1 MSTFLYALGHAV
13 ARHRW
18 RVLIIWV
25 LLAGV
30 CFGVTSVAKGALVND
45 YTIPGTESQH
55 GIDTLD
61 ERFPQASGTTGQLVF
76 ESTSGPISDH
86 QAPIED
92 QIKAIEKVKHVS
104 SVDDPFASGAVGTIS
119 QDKKFAQSQIQF
131 DVSVTDLSPT
141 TIAEV
146 EKAAKTATGAGYT
159 TTLGGDMY
167 TSTGAGVGLT
177 DLIGVFVA
185 FIVLSVT
192 FGSLIAAGL
201 PLITAG
207 LGVGITMSTILTIAS
222 VATISTTTP
231 TLALMIGL
239 AVGIDY
245 GLFIVT
251 RHRRQLAHGMAVG
264 ESLAQSSATAGSA
277 VVFAGTT
284 VIIALCGLAVA
295 NIPFLTVMGVAAAG
309 GVAVAVCAALTLLPA
324 LLAIC
329 GNRLRPKPKSHAV
342 KLAGKAAAGR
352 TMGAHWVA
360 IVTRVPALTVI
371 VILLVIG
378 VLAIP
383 IKDLALALPDNG
395 GADVGSPQRT
405 TFDLIA
411 TEFGPGY
418 NAPLLVTADIIT
430 STDPKG
436 TVQDLADDIAKIPGV
451 VAITKQTPNETADL
465 GLVRVVPQWAQSD
478 PRTTELVGRIRA
490 QAPGWETKLK
500 ISDITVTGQT
510 AVAIDV
516 NSRLS
521 GALVPF
527 GLVVVGLA
535 LILLMIVFRS
545 IAVPI
550 KAALGYLLSI
560 AAALGVVTAAFIWG
574 WGAGPLGITEVGPLV
589 SFLPIILMGV
599 LFGLA
604 MDYEVFL
611 VSAIREDYVHSGHAS
626 PQERARHAIRT
637 GFISSARV
645 VTAAAV
651 IMISVFAAF
660 IPHGSSTIKPIALGL
675 AVGVFVDAFMVRMTL
690 VPAVLALLGSK
701 AWWMPK
707 RLDRALPHI
716 DVEGSALV
724 RHVEQVEWE
733 ETNGAVAVR
742 AEAAEIA
749 TDDGPVAVDLSVPR
763 RATVSYDH
771 PDPAVRAALVWTLGG
786 WRKPVGGHL
795 AVLGRVLPEE
805 AGAVRRSVRL
815 VPLPSRDD
823 DGVDVRRYVST
834 LLVAQ
839 SDKPW
844 PSRRTT
850 NAALDQAESWLSPLR
865 ATQPGEQRLGDRRLG
880 GLSPLERRLV
890 TLSAAAVQ
898 SPELIVVAEPDRDL
912 DPGAMSW
919 FAGVCAELVHDAGTT
934 VLLVGSTVTALAG
947 RAASPVP
954 EATPEPVPGA
964 TPEPVPEATPE
975 PVPEQ
980 ATEVVETS
988 EHAETTA
995 ADDGPPDDGP
1005 PDDGP
1010 PEDGPP
1016 EDGPPED
1023 LPSDEVS
1030 GVPDDDTE
1038 PRKQTHELTGQ

>member
-1 MSTFLYALGHAV
+1 MSTFLYALGHSV

-18 RVLIIWV
+18 RALLVWV

-30 CFGVTSVAKGALVND
+30 YFGVTSVAKGSLVND
-45 YTIPGTESQH
+45 YSIPGTESQA
-55 GIDTLD
+55 GIDTLNQQ
-61 ERFPQASGTTGQLVF
+61 FPQASGTTGQLVF
-76 ESTSGPISDH
+76 TSTAGPITDH
-86 QAPIED
+86 QAAIEQ

-104 SVDDPFASGAVGTIS
+104 SVDDPFASGAVGTMS
-119 QDKKFAQSQIQF
+119 SSKKYAQSQIQF
-131 DVSVTDLSPT
+131 DVSVTDLSAT
-141 TIAEV
+141 TVYQV
-146 EKAAKTATGAGYT
+146 EKAAKTPTGQGYT

-167 TSTGAGVGLT
+167 TPTGAGVGLT

-185 FIVLSVT
+185 FVVLAVT
-192 FGSLIAAGL
+192 FGSLVAAGL

-207 LGVGITMSTILTIAS
+207 IGVGITMSTILTVAS
-222 VATISTTTP
+222 FATISTTTP

-251 RHRRQLAHGMAVG
+251 RHRRQLAHGLAVE
-264 ESLAQSSATAGSA
+264 ESIAQAEATAGSA

-295 NIPFLTVMGVAAAG
+295 NIPFLTVMGVAAAC

-329 GNRLRPKPKSHAV
+329 GERLRPKPASHAV
-342 KLAGKAAAGR
+342 KLAGKAARGH
-352 TMGAHWVA
+352 TIGARWVA
-360 IVTRVPALTVI
+360 VVTRIPALTV
-371 VILLVIG
+371 VLVLLVIG

-383 IKDLALALPDNG
+383 VKGLALALPDNG
-395 GADVGSPQRT
+395 SADPGSPQRT

-451 VAITKQTPNETADL
+451 VAITKQTPNSSADL
-465 GLVRVVPQWAQSD
+465 GLVRVVPEWAQSD
-478 PRTTELVGRIRA
+478 PRTTELVGKIRA
-490 QAPGWETKLK
+490 QAPAWQDKLE
-500 ISDITVTGQT
+500 ITDITVTGTT

-521 GALVPF
+521 AALLPF

-560 AAALGVVTAAFIWG
+560 AAALGTVTACFIWG
-574 WGAGPLGITEVGPLV
+574 WGAGPLGISEIGPLV

-611 VSAIREDYVHSGHAS
+611 VSAIREDYVHGAGGAGGD
-626 PQERARHAIRT
+626 RARHAIRS

-675 AVGVFVDAFMVRMTL
+675 AVGVFVDAFGVRMTL
-690 VPAVLALLGSK
+690 VPAVLALLGDK
-701 AWWMPK
+701 AWWMPR
-707 RLDRALPHI
+707 RLDKVLPHI
-716 DVEGSALV
+716 DVEGAALV
-724 RHVEQVEWE
+724 RHVDQVDWDAEH
-733 ETNGAVAVR
+733 GAVAVR
-742 AEAAEIA
+742 AEAVQIVTAA
-749 TDDGPVAVDLSVPR
+749 GPVAVDLSVPLR
-763 RATVSYDH
+763 STTGFAH
-771 PDPAVRAALVWTLGG
+771 PDPAVRAALVWTVSG
-786 WRKPVGGHL
+786 WRKPAGGVL
-795 AVLGRVLPEE
+795 AVLGHVLPEE
-805 AGAVRRSVRL
+805 AGSVRKAVRV
-815 VPLPSRDD
+815 VPAPSREDD
-823 DGVDVRRYVST
+823 DTPVRRYVST

-839 SDKPW
+839 SDRPW

-850 NAALDQAESWLSPLR
+850 SRAIDQAESWLAPLH
-865 ATQPGEQRLGDRRLG
+865 AAQPGEQPLAKRRLVE
-880 GLSPLERRLV
+880 LTPLERRLLA
-890 TLSAAAVQ
+890 LSAAAVQ
-898 SPELIVVAEPDRDL
+898 QPRLIVVEEPDRDL
-912 DPGAMSW
+912 DPGALSW
-919 FAGVCAELVHDAGTT
+919 FAGVCAELVHDGELT
-934 VLLVGSTVTALAG
+934 VLTVGAGVPTPVGARPEGGESGTSVEPAAIVPDSSTEIAVVG
-947 RAASPVP
+947 ESEPD
-954 EATPEPVPGA
+954 EAV
-964 TPEPVPEATPE
+964 
-975 PVPEQ
+975 
-980 ATEVVETS
+980 
-988 EHAETTA
+988 
-995 ADDGPPDDGP
+995 PPDDPVPLDDPVP
-1005 PDDGP
+1005 PDDPVSSEDPVP
-1010 PEDGPP
+1010 PDAPA
-1016 EDGPPED
+1016 
-1023 LPSDEVS
+1023 
-1030 GVPDDDTE
+1030 DDTDTE
-1038 PRKQTHELTGQ
+1038 PREQSHELTGQ